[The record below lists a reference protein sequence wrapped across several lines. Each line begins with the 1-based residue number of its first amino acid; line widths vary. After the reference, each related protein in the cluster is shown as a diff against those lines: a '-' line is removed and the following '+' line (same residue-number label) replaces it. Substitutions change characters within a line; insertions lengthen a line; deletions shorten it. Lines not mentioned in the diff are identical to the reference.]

1 MVFVDVVV
9 SGFTEDVFSDK
20 NPDVVVSKDGVGSV
34 GIMVIPGL
42 KHLTLIGDDSTKY
55 KFQVVMILKN
65 ILKVLQCC

>member
-9 SGFTEDVFSDK
+9 SGFTKDVFSDK
-20 NPDVVVSKDGVGSV
+20 NPEVVVSKDGVRSV

-55 KFQVVMILKN
+55 QFQVLMM
-65 ILKVLQCC
+65 